1 MNTAHSLKRISVGAP
16 LSGVVAATGLG
27 LGAGVAQANNQGPF
41 QWCPG
46 QPMSY
51 PGPGTEYVWDMG
63 SCHTW
68 YRVDYGLGDVGKN
81 IPPPPESNVWDGD
94 NPLPSD
100 RCYPW
105 CLR

>member
-1 MNTAHSLKRISVGAP
+1 MTTAHALKQVIAGAV
-16 LSGVVAATGLG
+16 LSGGVAVASLG

-51 PGPGTEYVWDMG
+51 PGPGNEYVWDTG
-63 SCHTW
+63 ICHTW
-68 YRVDYGLGDVGKN
+68 YRVDYGKGNVSKN
-81 IPPPPESNVWDGD
+81 IPPPPESNIWDGD
-94 NPLPSD
+94 NPPPSD

-105 CLR
+105 CL